1 MKYLLDY
8 AEVTNDFPI
17 GISNEFIGEEGEVT
31 VEDGTLLAI
40 IRWAEE

>member
-1 MKYLLDY
+1 MEN
-8 AEVTNDFPI
+8 AELTNDFPV